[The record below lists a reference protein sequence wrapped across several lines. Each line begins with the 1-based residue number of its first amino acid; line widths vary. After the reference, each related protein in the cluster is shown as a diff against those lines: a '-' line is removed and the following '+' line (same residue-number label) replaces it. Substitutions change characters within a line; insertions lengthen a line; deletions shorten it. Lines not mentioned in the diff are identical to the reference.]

1 MNLSFYI
8 AKRYLFSK
16 KSHNAINI
24 ISGISAAGVCIGSM
38 ALVCVLSVFN
48 GFENLLK
55 DLFSAF
61 DPDLRITLVEG
72 KTFSVEDEKFSS
84 IRKLPNVVYFT
95 EVLEEN
101 VLLRF
106 KEKQMAATVKGV
118 SNDFQSM
125 TKIDSIMVNGTFLLN
140 DGAFDYAVAGV
151 GLAQNLGLG
160 AYFVDPLYIYVP
172 KRTEKINLARP
183 EAGFNV
189 RNVFTSGVFSVQQ
202 GEYDNKYLILPLP
215 LAQDLFEYNSDMVTA
230 VELKIANEKKVK
242 SIKKEIQTI
251 VGDRFKVKDRYEQ
264 QESYFRIMQVEKWI
278 TYLILSFILLIAVF
292 NIIGSLSML
301 IIDKKDDIDTLHNMG
316 ANKQLIKRIFLFE
329 GWLISALGAFVGIVI
344 GVLVCL
350 AQQHFGFLQLQGG
363 NEYIVNAYPVKVEIM
378 DLFLVFITVS
388 VMGFLAV
395 NYPVKQL
402 SKNIKD

>member
-48 GFENLLK
+48 GFENLVK

-61 DPDLRITLVEG
+61 DPDLKITLVEG
-72 KTFSVEDEKFSS
+72 KTFSLEDENFSS

-95 EVLEEN
+95 EVVEEN

-118 SNDFQSM
+118 SNDFQRM
-125 TKIDSIMVNGTFLLN
+125 TKIDSIMVNGSFLLN
-140 DGAFDYAVAGV
+140 DGAFDYTIAGV

-172 KRTEKINLARP
+172 KRTQKINLARP
-183 EAGFNV
+183 EAGFNA
-189 RNVFTSGVFSVQQ
+189 RTVFTSGVFSVQQ
-202 GEYDNKYLILPLP
+202 AEYDNKYLILPIS
-215 LAQDLFEYNSDMVTA
+215 LAQELFEYNTDMVTA
-230 VELKIANEKKVK
+230 VELRVANEKKVK
-242 SIKKEIQTI
+242 SVKKEIQTI
-251 VGDRFKVKDRYEQ
+251 LGDRFKVKDRYEQ

-344 GVLVCL
+344 GVLICL
-350 AQQHFGFLQLQGG
+350 AQQHFGLLQLQGG

-402 SKNIKD
+402 SKNIED